1 MEESSNAHLVVWTV
15 VGLMGV
21 LVGLFL
27 VAAGW
32 LSDGPQGALSYPV
45 VLLMGV
51 AFLTWAAYERF
62 MKQPK

>member
-1 MEESSNAHLVVWTV
+1 MEESSKANMTLRVVF
-15 VGLMGV
+15 GLMGV
-21 LVGLFL
+21 LIGLFL

-51 AFLTWAAYERF
+51 AFLMWAAYERF
-62 MKQPK
+62 MKQPE

>member
-51 AFLTWAAYERF
+51 AFLT
-62 MKQPK
+62 

>member
-1 MEESSNAHLVVWTV
+1 VWTV

-51 AFLTWAAYERF
+51 AFLT
-62 MKQPK
+62 